1 MSALDSTD
9 VLRPGPTG
17 LRKWVTARV
26 MAAVPWGF
34 GLLRRFW
41 PIPRLGS
48 IYVVTLY
55 DDVREVFLTDQ
66 AFQVPYRANLDLIT
80 GGEPFFLG
88 LANTPE
94 YRDQLHAMR
103 QVVQNK
109 DLASLAARAEELAEK
124 IVAVSNGAVEV
135 VDLVRRV
142 AFELMSAYFGVPAP
156 AGGRL
161 DVWATRLFEYQFTG
175 SPKDED
181 LRAQVDAIGPAFRA
195 HIDAEI
201 ARRKA
206 VGAEGDDIIARCLA
220 RQAAGEPG
228 YSDVQ
233 IRTAVL
239 CMMVGGPPQP
249 PMIVPQAMEQL
260 LRRPDALAAARAA
273 ALAGDD
279 DRLRN
284 IVMEAMR
291 FDPLAPALPRRATR
305 AWTLAAGTSRQ
316 RAIPAG
322 ATVLVGFAS
331 AMMDDRRLPD
341 PKVFDSGRR
350 PHEYIHFGCGLHE
363 CFGRY
368 INHATLHLMLKPL
381 LVRDN
386 PRRAAGPDG
395 RLTKNGI
402 FAERLVVQF
411 G

>member
-1 MSALDSTD
+1 M
-9 VLRPGPTG
+9 
-17 LRKWVTARV
+17 ARV

-41 PIPRLGS
+41 PIPRLGTT
-48 IYVVTLY
+48 YAVTLY
-55 DDVREVFLTDQ
+55 DDVREVYLTDQ
-66 AFQVPYRANLDLIT
+66 AFQVPYRANLDVIT

-88 LANTPE
+88 LSDTAE
-94 YRDQLHAMR
+94 YRDQLCAMR

-109 DLASLAARAEELAEK
+109 DLASLAARAETLAEK
-124 IVAVSNGAVEV
+124 ILAVSNGAVEV

-142 AFELMSAYFGVPAP
+142 TFELMATYFGVPAP
-156 AGGRL
+156 TRGRL

-175 SPKDED
+175 APKDKD

-201 ARRKA
+201 TRRKA
-206 VGAEGDDIIARCLA
+206 VGAGGDDIIARCLA
-220 RQAAGEPG
+220 RQAAGESG

-249 PMIVPQAMEQL
+249 PIVLPQAMEQL
-260 LRRPDALAAARAA
+260 LRRPDALAMARAA

-279 DRLRN
+279 DRLHDV
-284 IVMEAMR
+284 VMEAMR
-291 FDPLAPALPRRATR
+291 FDPLAPALPRRATQ

-331 AMMDDRRLPD
+331 AMMDDRRLPA
-341 PKVFDSGRR
+341 PTVFDSGRQ

-386 PRRAAGPDG
+386 PRRAAGPKG
-395 RLTKNGI
+395 HLTKNGI